1 MRKDRMFWTGLAM
14 LAVFCGGCAHD
25 DLAPLTLVS
34 AKEVSEQ
41 KKQQDA
47 AAAAAAETATPET
60 APSPEPSPSASV

>member
-1 MRKDRMFWTGLAM
+1 MKKDRMFWAGLTV
-14 LAVFCGGCAHD
+14 LAIFCGGCAHD

-47 AAAAAAETATPET
+47 AKAVGGEAAAPE
-60 APSPEPSPSASV
+60 AVPSAAPTPAASV